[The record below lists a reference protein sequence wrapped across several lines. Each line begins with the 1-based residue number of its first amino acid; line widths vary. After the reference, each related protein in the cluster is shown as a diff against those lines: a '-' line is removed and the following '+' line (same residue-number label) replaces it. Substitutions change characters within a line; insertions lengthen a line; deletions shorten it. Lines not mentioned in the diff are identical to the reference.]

1 MDASEPRLYGASAMS
16 DEERVAILADIILDA
31 ISAEEAQGA
40 ETEG

>member
-1 MDASEPRLYGASAMS
+1 MDANESRLYGASAMS
-16 DEERVAILADIILDA
+16 DEERIAILADIILDA

>member
-1 MDASEPRLYGASAMS
+1 MDANESRLYGTSAIS
-16 DEERVAILADIILDA
+16 DEERIAILADIILDA